1 MSRKNIILILSAL
14 ILGGVY
20 VYYFTDWFASPDIQI
35 IHTIRP
41 NTMGA
46 RRFGR
51 RDAPKQSSSHTVS
64 FAFNRRLLL
73 TEIKVIPASDAATNK
88 HPHPIWHLITDS
100 NSVPTKALV
109 YGMPI
114 RGMRPAV
121 KGAWA
126 DPLQPNTEYE
136 LHLESDAGKVEHDF
150 KTPAGLPA
158 PK

>member
-1 MSRKNIILILSAL
+1 MSRKNIILILCAVVL
-14 ILGGVY
+14 AGVY
-20 VYYFTDWFASPDIQI
+20 VYFFTDWFAGSDIQV

-41 NTMGA
+41 NTMGG

-51 RDAPKQSSSHTVS
+51 RDTPRPSSHMVS

-73 TEIKVIPASDAATNK
+73 SEVKVIPASDAATNK
-88 HPHPIWHLITDS
+88 YPHPIWHLVSDS
-100 NSVPTKALV
+100 NSVPTKALI

-121 KGAWA
+121 KGAFA
-126 DPLQPNTEYE
+126 DPLEPSTAYK
-136 LHLESDAGKVEHDF
+136 LYLECDGGKVEHDF
-150 KTPAGLPA
+150 KTPTGMPA